1 MNTGVF
7 VRFKIG
13 KIKVGDCSHNK
24 WGPADL
30 RFLSGYSLCFFLL
43 ATLAASGST
52 AETGGVAQ
60 AAQARDTAWKTAYDR
75 ADKYMNRGD
84 LQEAEDNFREALK
97 LVKKQS
103 KSFEDEVLCT
113 KRLAATLTLQD
124 KTGEARETYRNLL
137 SRVERHYGA
146 RSHET
151 EPLLMALGSIEESAG
166 NHSLAMTYYNRALKI
181 SEKNDGAYSPAYANT
196 LSRLGRVNHRLGNR
210 DTAVVQYKQA
220 ISILSKAPNQEAA
233 QQLKSVMHEYGD
245 LIKGDDHSDR
255 RLIEDFDRDVLNR
268 KPEDVDSGT
277 VKEGG
282 VKHTERSDS
291 VSGSNSDSALVDHS
305 DAGLRPPINIEA
317 KGGGSSFQEASRTR
331 FESMGRS
338 QTDENEKIALRGMIR
353 PESSQSLAPA
363 YEAVNESVFN
373 QKRYGVTEDQYKRK
387 IAIVIDALGG
397 NHPSVANDMAALA
410 QLYRE
415 HKKYSEARDL
425 LLKALKIYDSTYGED
440 NLLTISATA
449 SLAQVEFALGDYE
462 RSADL
467 YRKALGHG
475 QKSLGPNN
483 LETARILN
491 GLAYLYYNQGKLSE
505 SLTFYEW
512 AVSSTE
518 SATGSNDPLFAACLK
533 DYARV
538 LRSVGKES
546 RAKEVEMRA
555 DSILAQRN

>member
-1 MNTGVF
+1 M
-7 VRFKIG
+7 
-13 KIKVGDCSHNK
+13 
-24 WGPADL
+24 

-43 ATLAASGST
+43 VTLAASGST
-52 AETGGVAQ
+52 AETGAVAQ
-60 AAQARDTAWKTAYDR
+60 PAQARESAWKTAYER
-75 ADKYMNRGD
+75 ADKYLNQGD
-84 LQEAEDNFREALK
+84 FKEAEANFREALK

-103 KSFEDEVLCT
+103 KAFEDEVLCT

-124 KTGEARETYRNLL
+124 KTGEARETYRSLL
-137 SRVERHYGA
+137 SRVERRYGA
-146 RSHET
+146 HSHET

-166 NHSLAMTYYNRALKI
+166 NHSLAMSYYNRALKI

-268 KPEDVDSGT
+268 KPEYVDSGT

-282 VKHTERSDS
+282 VKHAEQPES
-291 VSGSNSDSALVDHS
+291 VSASDYISDDNS
-305 DAGLRPPINIEA
+305 DAGLRPAISIEA
-317 KGGGSSFQEASRTR
+317 KGVGSSFQQASRTR
-331 FESMGRS
+331 FESMGRT

-387 IAIVIDALGG
+387 IAIDIDALGG

-410 QLYRE
+410 QLYIE
-415 HKKYSEARDL
+415 HKKYSEAREL
-425 LLKALKIYDSTYGED
+425 FLKALKIYDSTYGED

>member
-1 MNTGVF
+1 M
-7 VRFKIG
+7 
-13 KIKVGDCSHNK
+13 
-24 WGPADL
+24 

-52 AETGGVAQ
+52 AETGAVAQ
-60 AAQARDTAWKTAYDR
+60 SAQRREIAWKTAYER
-75 ADKYMNRGD
+75 ADKYLNQGD
-84 LQEAEDNFREALK
+84 FQEAEANFREALK

-103 KSFEDEVLCT
+103 KSFQDEVLCT
-113 KRLAATLTLQD
+113 KRLAATLAFQD
-124 KTGEARETYRNLL
+124 RTGEARETYRNLL
-137 SRVERHYGA
+137 ARVERRYGA

-181 SEKNDGAYSPAYANT
+181 NEKNDGVYSPAYANT
-196 LSRLGRVNHRLGNR
+196 LSKLGRVNHRLGNR
-210 DTAVVQYKQA
+210 DTAVVQYKRA
-220 ISILSKAPNQEAA
+220 ISILSKEPNQEAA

-245 LIKGDDHSDR
+245 LSKGDDHSNSQ
-255 RLIEDFDRDVLNR
+255 LIEDFDRDVLNR
-268 KPEDVDSGT
+268 RSEEEGRSSVDSGS

-282 VKHTERSDS
+282 IRVSERVNP
-291 VSGSNSDSALVDHS
+291 VSAEAS

-317 KGGGSSFQEASRTR
+317 KGGGSSFQQASRTR

-387 IAIVIDALGG
+387 IAIDIDALGG

-410 QLYRE
+410 QLYME
-415 HKKYSEARDL
+415 QKKYSEAREL

-518 SATGSNDPLFAACLK
+518 SATGSSDPLFAACLK

>member
-1 MNTGVF
+1 MLAVSGSVA
-7 VRFKIG
+7 
-13 KIKVGDCSHNK
+13 
-24 WGPADL
+24 GPRPEPGLADG
-30 RFLSGYSLCFFLL
+30 S
-43 ATLAASGST
+43 AVLAAESREIS
-52 AETGGVAQ
+52 
-60 AAQARDTAWKTAYDR
+60 WKSAYDR
-75 ADKYMNRGD
+75 ADKYLSQGD
-84 LQEAEDNFREALK
+84 FQEAEDHFREALK

-103 KSFEDEVLCT
+103 KSFDDQSLCT

-124 KTGEARETYRNLL
+124 KTGEARELYRSLL
-137 SRVERHYGA
+137 ARVERQYGA

-181 SEKNDGAYSPAYANT
+181 NEKNDGVYSPAYANT
-196 LSRLGRVNHRLGNR
+196 LSKLGRVNHRLGNR
-210 DTAVVQYKQA
+210 DTAVVQYKRA
-220 ISILSKAPNQEAA
+220 ITILSKEPNQEAA
-233 QQLKSVMHEYGD
+233 QQLKAVMHEYGD
-245 LIKGDDHSDR
+245 LIKGDDHSNSQ
-255 RLIEDFDRDVLNR
+255 LLEDFDRDVLNSKAGEKDSSSR
-268 KPEDVDSGT
+268 DSGT

-282 VKHTERSDS
+282 VR
-291 VSGSNSDSALVDHS
+291 VSEQSAPVSAETS
-305 DAGLRPPINIEA
+305 DAGLRPPIDINA
-317 KGGGSSFQEASRTR
+317 GGGGSSFQQASRTR
-331 FESMGRS
+331 DQSMGRS
-338 QTDENEKIALRGMIR
+338 QTDENEKIALRGLIR

-387 IAIVIDALGG
+387 IAIDINALGA

-410 QLYRE
+410 QLYIE
-415 HKKYSEARDL
+415 HKKYSEAKGL
-425 LLKALKIYDSTYGED
+425 LQKALRIYDSTYGGD

-449 SLAQVEFALGDYE
+449 SLAQVEFALGNYD

-491 GLAYLYYNQGKLSE
+491 GLAYLYYNQGKLNE

-518 SATGSNDPLFAACLK
+518 SATGSNDPLLAACLK

-555 DSILAQRN
+555 DSILAQSN

>member
-1 MNTGVF
+1 M
-7 VRFKIG
+7 
-13 KIKVGDCSHNK
+13 
-24 WGPADL
+24 
-30 RFLSGYSLCFFLL
+30 RFLSGHSLCFFLL
-43 ATLAASGST
+43 VTLAASGAT
-52 AETGGVAQ
+52 AETGAVAQ
-60 AAQARDTAWKTAYDR
+60 PAQRREIAWKTAYDR
-75 ADKYMNRGD
+75 ADKYLNQGD
-84 LQEAEDNFREALK
+84 FQEAEDNFREALK

-103 KSFEDEVLCT
+103 KAFEDEVLCT

-137 SRVERHYGA
+137 SRVERRYGA

-210 DTAVVQYKQA
+210 DTAVAQYKQA
-220 ISILSKAPNQEAA
+220 ISILSKEPNQEAA

-277 VKEGG
+277 VKEGS
-282 VKHTERSDS
+282 VKHAERSDS
-291 VSGSNSDSALVDHS
+291 VSDSKSDSVLVDHS
-305 DAGLRPPINIEA
+305 DAGLRPAISIEA
-317 KGGGSSFQEASRTR
+317 KGGRSSFQQASRTR
-331 FESMGRS
+331 FESMGRT

-387 IAIVIDALGG
+387 IAIDIDALGG

-410 QLYRE
+410 QLYIE
-415 HKKYSEARDL
+415 HKKYRLAREL